1 MNPNARHHILAENLA
16 SAFVL
21 NAESSAHSTQETST
35 TGAVFLLVRALH
47 QLGEFGPVTRLAAA
61 QLGMAPAELVEFL
74 PTEDEAADCREL
86 FDSIGG

>member
-1 MNPNARHHILAENLA
+1 MNPNARRHILAENLA

-21 NAESSAHSTQETST
+21 NAESPAHSSQELTT
-35 TGAVFLLVRALH
+35 TGAAFLLVRVLH
-47 QLGEFGPVTRLAAA
+47 QLGEFDPVVRLAAA
-61 QLGMAPAELVEFL
+61 QLGMPPEELNADL